1 MNVAYQSQAQV
12 YQRNHYYT
20 ADRVTVLLML
30 YQGAID
36 FLKKA
41 KSRLN
46 EGDLEAKGAY
56 IAKAHAIISEF
67 LTSLKRDADSDL
79 PRKLEDLYRFML
91 DQLVQA
97 HLGNDSKPLD
107 DVISLLETLLEGW
120 QGAVV
125 QARKEGLL

>member
-20 ADRVTVLLML
+20 ADRGTVLLML

>member
-12 YQRNHYYT
+12 YQRNQYVT
-20 ADRVTVLLML
+20 ADRGTVLLML

-46 EGDLEAKGAY
+46 EGDLEAKGTY

-97 HLGNDSKPLD
+97 HLSNDSKPLD

-120 QGAVV
+120 QGAVI